1 MLIKRLLDSLET
13 AANDYDDHLMS
24 DEDEDLAIYLN
35 ESEREPSDTPG
46 NLVDTNSIALCAS
59 FEFSEKPSFSLMHYI
74 QDSSKQ
80 NMNRMANR

>member
-1 MLIKRLLDSLET
+1 MTLLEIV
-13 AANDYDDHLMS
+13 ANNYDDRLVS

-35 ESEREPSDTPG
+35 ESERKPSDTPG

-59 FEFSEKPSFSLMHYI
+59 FEFSEKSSFSLMHYI
-74 QDSSKQ
+74 QDNSKQ